1 MQNLQLKLPPVSQM
15 VTFLRAGQETLGMK
29 AGNIVGKSFSIT
41 FPFVL
46 LSYRPLH
53 CFAHCVTSCV
63 SYYLTCHLNSKLTH
77 CHITHNHN
85 IAYCNLVLCLSH
97 RPPSLH
103 QVTCPDKVMC
113 HPMCHPLCH
122 PWCHPLCHPLCHP
135 SHHPSHHLSCRPS
148 HHTSCHP
155 LRHLKHLR
163 GHQPGLYVNHLHKKW
178 YHLTV

>member
-1 MQNLQLKLPPVSQM
+1 M

-77 CHITHNHN
+77 CLITHNHY

-97 RPPSLH
+97 SHPSLH
-103 QVTCPDKVMC
+103 YVSCPDKVM
-113 HPMCHPLCH
+113 
-122 PWCHPLCHPLCHP
+122 CHPLCHP

-155 LRHLKHLR
+155 LRHPLRHLKHLR
-163 GHQPGLYVNHLHKKW
+163 GH
-178 YHLTV
+178 